1 MPINKN
7 YDPAID
13 PFVFSWEILDVFIRG
28 QSPIDVYS
36 FMGQLNDEED
46 IADGD
51 MDGDNFS
58 SEGEEVDGFVDE
70 DDHNREN
77 GFSVVYDDTEGF

>member
-1 MPINKN
+1 
-7 YDPAID
+7 
-13 PFVFSWEILDVFIRG
+13 
-28 QSPIDVYS
+28 
-36 FMGQLNDEED
+36 
-46 IADGD
+46 